1 MDIDD
6 LKDKH
11 DELIEKSEEL
21 LNLHNDINKAIDNEV
36 LKEES
41 HKDVISEINNELN
54 EELNKKNEI
63 NDVTNDLRINE
74 SIINDYI
81 DERVKN
87 ISSIL
92 SLRQDEIDTLNHT
105 IRRQEELCGITSQI
119 LTNIKDTLDAQQQL
133 NNAFSS
139 GATVFGGA
147 TSPTTSPS
155 TTPTSKPNNTNNSNT
170 QKKRNNWYDKGNLAK
185 SAFDG
190 SVNLVSTY
198 GRKGIDKWIEIDKH
212 VYTTGRQMGM
222 TATQMRGMQKNVLES
237 YGEMANRLG
246 MTFEEIFKF
255 QEGYQKSVGRS
266 IILTNK
272 QVESLAGLSKMVG
285 ETAVADMSK
294 NMDEFGAS
302 SQTAIDYLTLNMARA
317 ASQGLNLQET
327 SEKFAKNISLASRLT
342 FSKGVDG
349 ISKMTLLSQR
359 LKFNMESIANSI
371 DKFSTIEGAIST
383 SANLQVLGGAY
394 AANFSN
400 PMQVM
405 GEALLDAE
413 GFTQRIIDT
422 VSQNAVFNKEKGMV
436 EMSPIERA
444 KLREAS
450 KNLNIDY
457 NELWGMAS
465 QSAKKREIDSKLLG
479 KNFSEEQ
486 RLFLANTA
494 QYDTKTNAWTV
505 QYMNSDGKQESIDIT
520 ELTDKQLEEIQKQ
533 SDVDKSI
540 QGDVHSIRNKL
551 DSYLGQTVGETKT
564 FEEAWKGQ
572 KERLTINIA
581 SFLDPVMM
589 PAKTAL
595 NTMSAELFVIGGLV
609 WKILAFMTKNG
620 ISGIGKSLRGV
631 GRKSAKGKIGGGV
644 AKGGSSIMKHGFKRG
659 LTRTGLK
666 LFGKGGLKAASKAV
680 PIAGTVLA
688 VGEGVYDGYQAISQH
703 KERVKRIE
711 ADTTLSKE
719 EKKKALY
726 ESRKEKNKG
735 LGGAI
740 GGTSGTLVGMGI
752 GMAVGGPIGAA
763 IGGLIGW
770 GVGKL
775 SGKAIGEAVTKE
787 EDDEKAKPKVSE
799 DEKAKEKIMTNTL
812 IVGSAELG
820 SINLASP
827 STNKEL
833 VDSLSDKAKPKALNN
848 TEVDSI
854 MNNDTIKNREV
865 SNRDLLSMIHND
877 VKDIRIGITGKDY
890 DTVSHIVPKNQYDT
904 KTYIRE
910 YVPTQVSN
918 MYSQNNS
925 NNRIDVNINGTI
937 KIQGVGKTQDLDLTE
952 VFQSPEFQRMIVSK
966 INEGFAKN
974 GNIVQT
980 RSLDTTQAIIG
991 GFYSP
996 KQLNS
1001 I

>member
-21 LNLHNDINKAIDNEV
+21 LNLHNDINKAIDSEV
-36 LKEES
+36 LNEES
-41 HKDVISEINNELN
+41 HKNVISEINNELN

-139 GATVFGGA
+139 GATVFAG
-147 TSPTTSPS
+147 TSPS
-155 TTPTSKPNNTNNSNT
+155 KKKHDDDDDSDDDVSRERKNN
-170 QKKRNNWYDKGNLAK
+170 KWYNKGNLAK
-185 SAFDG
+185 SVFDG
-190 SVNLVSTY
+190 SVDLVTTY
-198 GRKGIDKWIEIDKH
+198 GKKGIDKWIEIDKH

-222 TATQMRGMQKNVLES
+222 TASQMRGMQKNILEN

-266 IILTNK
+266 VVLTNK

-285 ETAVADMSK
+285 ETAIADMSK
-294 NMDEFGAS
+294 NMDDFGAS

-317 ASQGLNLQET
+317 ANQGLNLQET

-413 GFTQRIIDT
+413 GFTQRIVDT
-422 VSQNAVFNKEKGMV
+422 VSQNAYFDKQTGMIN
-436 EMSPIERA
+436 MSPIEKA

-465 QSAKKREIDSKLLG
+465 QSAKRREIDNILNSKF
-479 KNFSEEQ
+479 NEDQ
-486 RLFLANTA
+486 RLFLTNTA

-505 QYMNSDGKQESIDIT
+505 QYMNSEGEQKSVDIT

-564 FEEAWKGQ
+564 FEEAFKGQ
-572 KERLTINIA
+572 KERLSINIA

-589 PAKTAL
+589 PAKGAL
-595 NTMSAELFVIGGLV
+595 NAMSAELFVIGGLV
-609 WKILAFMTKNG
+609 WRILRFLTKNG
-620 ISGIGKSLRGV
+620 VSEISNSLGRMGR
-631 GRKSAKGKIGGGV
+631 RKSAKAKIGGGV

-775 SGKAIGEAVTKE
+775 SGNAIGEAVTKE

-833 VDSLSDKAKPKALNN
+833 VDSLSDKAKPKTLNN

-854 MNNDTIKNREV
+854 MNNDTIKNKEV

-925 NNRIDVNINGTI
+925 NNKIDVNINGTI

-952 VFQSPEFQRMIVSK
+952 VFQSPEFQRMIISK

>member
-54 EELNKKNEI
+54 EELDKKNEI

-87 ISSIL
+87 ITSIL

-139 GATVFGGA
+139 GATLLGG
-147 TSPTTSPS
+147 TSPS
-155 TTPTSKPNNTNNSNT
+155 KKKHDDDDIDDDVSRERKNN
-170 QKKRNNWYDKGNLAK
+170 KWYNKGNLAK
-185 SAFDG
+185 SVFDG
-190 SVNLVSTY
+190 SVDLVTTY
-198 GRKGIDKWIEIDKH
+198 GKKGIDKWIEIDKH

-222 TATQMRGMQKNVLES
+222 TASQMRGMQKNILEN

-266 IILTNK
+266 VVLTNK

-285 ETAVADMSK
+285 ETAIADMSK
-294 NMDEFGAS
+294 NMDDFGAS

-317 ASQGLNLQET
+317 ANQGLNLQET

-436 EMSPIERA
+436 EMSPIEKA

-505 QYMNSDGKQESIDIT
+505 QYMNSEGKQESVDIT

-564 FEEAWKGQ
+564 FEEAFKGQ
-572 KERLTINIA
+572 KERLSINIA

-589 PAKTAL
+589 PAKGAL
-595 NTMSAELFVIGGLV
+595 NAMSAELFVIGGLV
-609 WKILAFMTKNG
+609 WRILRFLTKNG
-620 ISGIGKSLRGV
+620 VSEISNSLGRMGR
-631 GRKSAKGKIGGGV
+631 RKSAKGKIGGSV

-666 LFGKGGLKAASKAV
+666 LFGRGGLKAVSKAV

-775 SGKAIGEAVTKE
+775 SGNAIGEAVTKE

-854 MNNDTIKNREV
+854 MNNDTIKNKEV

-925 NNRIDVNINGTI
+925 NNKIDVNINGTI

-952 VFQSPEFQRMIVSK
+952 VFQSPEFQRMIISK